1 MQKISFRDLPN
12 TTTPINSDNLNLL
25 QSNIEAAFKN
35 AHSESEN
42 DTYNCKYLNNLI
54 GGVLLKSISGPT
66 SVSITSGNGYGVTT
80 LFSTMYG
87 AVIQFMG
94 NNTIPNVIPI
104 YGTPDFTT
112 SVSGKTVTLSGIHEW
127 DHYIFMGS
135 SIIDEIV

>member
-1 MQKISFRDLPN
+1 MRIKKTSQSATLPAQVVN
-12 TTTPINSDNLNLL
+12 VANNS
-25 QSNIEAAFKN
+25 QT
-35 AHSESEN
+35 
-42 DTYNCKYLNNLI
+42 DTYSCDFINRIN

-127 DHYIFMGS
+127 DHYIFIGS